1 MLINRK
7 KYKNKKVQHMYNIYT
22 SFVKDRKQEKKMKKR
37 YRARAPKW
45 HRKGAEKGYVVVVT

>member
-22 SFVKDRKQEKKMKKR
+22 SFEKDRKQERKKMKKR
-37 YRARAPKW
+37 YRARAPK
-45 HRKGAEKGYVVVVT
+45 

>member
-7 KYKNKKVQHMYNIYT
+7 KYKNKKVQHMYNIYS

-45 HRKGAEKGYVVVVT
+45 RKGAEKGYVVVVT

>member
-22 SFVKDRKQEKKMKKR
+22 SFVKDRKQEKKNEKKI
-37 YRARAPKW
+37 
-45 HRKGAEKGYVVVVT
+45 